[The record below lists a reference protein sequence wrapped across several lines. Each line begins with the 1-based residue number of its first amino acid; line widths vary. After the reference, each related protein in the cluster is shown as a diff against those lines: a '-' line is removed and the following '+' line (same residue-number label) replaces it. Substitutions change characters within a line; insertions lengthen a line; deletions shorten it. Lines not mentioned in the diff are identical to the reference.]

1 LPLRGLNRN
10 KEKRKNVKKR
20 KSMKTGFD
28 RGRKFDFFLLF
39 ANLANYNF
47 DERKMK
53 SFFASGNIKMI
64 QACLLIAIE
73 QIQF

>member
-1 LPLRGLNRN
+1 
-10 KEKRKNVKKR
+10 
-20 KSMKTGFD
+20 MKTDFD
-28 RGRKFDFFLLF
+28 RGRKFDFFAVRQF
-39 ANLANYNF
+39 AKLHF
-47 DERKMK
+47 WREKMK